1 VVALISVADALDHVL
16 AHAAAL
22 PPETVPLNDALG
34 RVLAADLNALR
45 TQPPA
50 DMSAMDGYAVRA
62 SDVAT
67 APVEL
72 RVIGEVAAGRPFTRM
87 VGAGEAARIFT
98 GGVMPAGADTVVV
111 QEITKRDG
119 DAVIVSKPVSKGRH
133 IRRQGLDFRRGDA
146 LFTAGHRLS
155 ARDLALVAGMNH
167 PLVPAHRRPKVA
179 LFATGDEL
187 MPPGVEPGPGQIVYS
202 NGFAL
207 AALARQEGAA
217 VVDLGLVKDEL
228 EPTVAAVRAARDC
241 AADILVTT
249 GGASVGEYD
258 LVPKA
263 LAAEGMA
270 LSFWK
275 VAMRPGRPLMHGRL
289 GGMQVLGLPGNP
301 VSAYVCAFLFL
312 VPLIRRLSG
321 RIDLVMPTE
330 SALLGSDLPENDER
344 ADYLR
349 ATLRESTDD
358 PIATPFPVQDSSMT
372 APLAKADCLIIR
384 EPYAPAVCAGS
395 RCVIVKFER

>member
-1 VVALISVADALDHVL
+1 VALISVAEALDHVL
-16 AHAAAL
+16 AHAAPL
-22 PPETVPLNDALG
+22 PPEQVALDDALG

-50 DMSAMDGYAVRA
+50 DLSAMDGYAARA
-62 SDVAT
+62 SDVT
-67 APVEL
+67 NAPVQL
-72 RVIGEVAAGRPFTRM
+72 RVIGEVAAGRPFTAA
-87 VGAGEAARIFT
+87 VGAGETARIFT

-111 QEITKRDG
+111 QEITDRKG
-119 DAVIVSKPVSKGRH
+119 DAVTVLKPVSKGRH
-133 IRRQGLDFRRGDA
+133 VRRQGLDFRRGDT

-167 PLVPAHRRPKVA
+167 PQLPLHCRPKVA

-187 MPPGVEPGPGQIVYS
+187 VPPGQEPRPGQIVYS

-217 VVDLGLVKDEL
+217 IVDLGLVKDEL
-228 EPTVAAVRAARDC
+228 EPTVAAVRAARAC
-241 AADILVTT
+241 AADVLVTT

-258 LVPKA
+258 LVHKA
-263 LAAEGMA
+263 FAAEGMD

-301 VSAYVCAFLFL
+301 VSSYVCAFLFL
-312 VPLIRRLSG
+312 VPLIRRMSG
-321 RIDLVMPTE
+321 RSDLVIPTE
-330 SALLGSDLPENDER
+330 SALLGSDLPANDER

-349 ATLRESTDD
+349 ATLRESSEGS
-358 PIATPFPVQDSSMT
+358 IATPFPVQDSSMMV
-372 APLAKADCLIIR
+372 PLAKADCLVIR
-384 EPYAPAVCAGS
+384 EPYAPASAAGS